1 MTISI
6 HSLRM
11 EGDQSRAK
19 RGVTTIYFNP
29 LPPHGGRRRNPAL
42 QGYSTRNFN
51 PLPPHGGR
59 LYISTNQAVHCQF
72 QSTPSAWRETKLQLL
87 LVQILFHFNP
97 LPPHGGRPVCMGG
110 ADGSQKYFNPLPPH
124 GGRPIDGF
132 SETVCIFISI
142 HSLRMEG
149 DSASSA
155 RNRSFSLFQSTPSA
169 WRETS
174 IVLFWIAVLWHF
186 NPLPPHGGRHLY
198 FHQSSRALSISI
210 HSLRMEGDLS
220 FLSFLSIFLYISIH
234 SLRMEGDAQ
243 HADNRTHNTNIS
255 IHSLRMEGDSKTA
268 QESVFH
274 FAYPCTILQKR
285 MQKTTFCT
293 RKNGFF
299 RKKGEKFGAK
309 PSASFCAPMIR
320 TDTFPLNFSHRISG
334 SSMSMVS
341 FAPICSTFD

>member
-1 MTISI
+1 MRKNFNPLPPHGGRRLSAAYAALQNDFNPLPPHGGRRYAHRPAMSTADISI

-11 EGDQSRAK
+11 EGD
-19 RGVTTIYFNP
+19 I
-29 LPPHGGRRRNPAL
+29 RN
-42 QGYSTRNFN
+42 
-51 PLPPHGGR
+51 H
-59 LYISTNQAVHCQF
+59 
-72 QSTPSAWRETKLQLL
+72 
-87 LVQILFHFNP
+87 LVCPQNL
-97 LPPHGGRPVCMGG
+97 R
-110 ADGSQKYFNPLPPH
+110 
-124 GGRPIDGF
+124 
-132 SETVCIFISI
+132 ISI

-149 DSASSA
+149 DSCV
-155 RNRSFSLFQSTPSA
+155 RSWSPESMT
-169 WRETS
+169 
-174 IVLFWIAVLWHF
+174 
-186 NPLPPHGGRHLY
+186 
-198 FHQSSRALSISI
+198 
-210 HSLRMEGDLS
+210 
-220 FLSFLSIFLYISIH
+220 
-234 SLRMEGDAQ
+234 
-243 HADNRTHNTNIS
+243 S

>member
-1 MTISI
+1 MTHQIIIEKLFQSTPSAWRETFFNPFQLLIFCISI

-11 EGDQSRAK
+11 EGDRSEACGRASH
-19 RGVTTIYFNP
+19 GYFNP
-29 LPPHGGRRRNPAL
+29 LPPHGGRRQKKIRHPA
-42 QGYSTRNFN
+42 TM
-51 PLPPHGGR
+51 
-59 LYISTNQAVHCQF
+59 I
-72 QSTPSAWRETKLQLL
+72 
-87 LVQILFHFNP
+87 
-97 LPPHGGRPVCMGG
+97 
-110 ADGSQKYFNPLPPH
+110 
-124 GGRPIDGF
+124 
-132 SETVCIFISI
+132 
-142 HSLRMEG
+142 
-149 DSASSA
+149 
-155 RNRSFSLFQSTPSA
+155 
-169 WRETS
+169 
-174 IVLFWIAVLWHF
+174 
-186 NPLPPHGGRHLY
+186 
-198 FHQSSRALSISI
+198 
-210 HSLRMEGDLS
+210 
-220 FLSFLSIFLYISIH
+220 
-234 SLRMEGDAQ
+234 
-243 HADNRTHNTNIS
+243 IS

>member
-1 MTISI
+1 MQEQALRDGAFQSTPSAGRETKPTRIPRHRKRISI

-11 EGDQSRAK
+11 EGDNRIK
-19 RGVTTIYFNP
+19 HK
-29 LPPHGGRRRNPAL
+29 PHLG
-42 QGYSTRNFN
+42 
-51 PLPPHGGR
+51 
-59 LYISTNQAVHCQF
+59 I
-72 QSTPSAWRETKLQLL
+72 
-87 LVQILFHFNP
+87 I
-97 LPPHGGRPVCMGG
+97 
-110 ADGSQKYFNPLPPH
+110 
-124 GGRPIDGF
+124 
-132 SETVCIFISI
+132 
-142 HSLRMEG
+142 
-149 DSASSA
+149 
-155 RNRSFSLFQSTPSA
+155 
-169 WRETS
+169 
-174 IVLFWIAVLWHF
+174 
-186 NPLPPHGGRHLY
+186 
-198 FHQSSRALSISI
+198 
-210 HSLRMEGDLS
+210 
-220 FLSFLSIFLYISIH
+220 
-234 SLRMEGDAQ
+234 
-243 HADNRTHNTNIS
+243 IS

>member
-1 MTISI
+1 MEGDLILFLPLYISNVFQSTPSAWRETAGNDDSVKFLNISI

-11 EGDQSRAK
+11 EGD
-19 RGVTTIYFNP
+19 
-29 LPPHGGRRRNPAL
+29 
-42 QGYSTRNFN
+42 
-51 PLPPHGGR
+51 
-59 LYISTNQAVHCQF
+59 ISSVW
-72 QSTPSAWRETKLQLL
+72 SVLRK
-87 LVQILFHFNP
+87 I
-97 LPPHGGRPVCMGG
+97 
-110 ADGSQKYFNPLPPH
+110 
-124 GGRPIDGF
+124 
-132 SETVCIFISI
+132 ISI

-149 DSASSA
+149 DGMHVFFDA
-155 RNRSFSLFQSTPSA
+155 LFQ
-169 WRETS
+169 
-174 IVLFWIAVLWHF
+174 
-186 NPLPPHGGRHLY
+186 Y
-198 FHQSSRALSISI
+198 
-210 HSLRMEGDLS
+210 
-220 FLSFLSIFLYISIH
+220 
-234 SLRMEGDAQ
+234 
-243 HADNRTHNTNIS
+243 IS

>member
-1 MTISI
+1 MEGDIFSICVHHMRFHFNPLPPHGGRQMSSTSGKITLSFQSTPSAWRETSCRSYMGHRGGISI

-11 EGDQSRAK
+11 EGDDLGSWSLRNWWISIHSL
-19 RGVTTIYFNP
+19 RMEGD
-29 LPPHGGRRRNPAL
+29 LPRQRSGLHL
-42 QGYSTRNFN
+42 QNFN

-59 LYISTNQAVHCQF
+59 L
-72 QSTPSAWRETKLQLL
+72 PRRG
-87 LVQILFHFNP
+87 LV
-97 LPPHGGRPVCMGG
+97 PV
-110 ADGSQKYFNPLPPH
+110 
-124 GGRPIDGF
+124 
-132 SETVCIFISI
+132 
-142 HSLRMEG
+142 
-149 DSASSA
+149 
-155 RNRSFSLFQSTPSA
+155 
-169 WRETS
+169 
-174 IVLFWIAVLWHF
+174 
-186 NPLPPHGGRHLY
+186 
-198 FHQSSRALSISI
+198 LS
-210 HSLRMEGDLS
+210 G
-220 FLSFLSIFLYISIH
+220 
-234 SLRMEGDAQ
+234 
-243 HADNRTHNTNIS
+243 IS